1 MTMSAQIISLNVYK
15 ASVAMM
21 AAVNQCAQEAPHSTL
36 VVPECADREKISV
49 VGKALPLAGTTI
61 TVRLDADGFADLS
74 HYIDDEL
81 QVDGSCYDS
90 RRDEFE
96 SVTWAEW
103 VTVCESISTVA
114 YRGHARR
121 GKSGCRTLKLPDTSL
136 HRFLAARALA
146 GNLVALSHDTKSGTA
161 RAKTIYDERLAA
173 VATLDDVEGQSWAAW

>member
-1 MTMSAQIISLNVYK
+1 MTVLPMSRNDRRRAK
-15 ASVAMM
+15 ATL
-21 AAVNQCAQEAPHSTL
+21 AAVMPEAEATAERL
-36 VVPECADREKISV
+36 VDKGDRLTSV
-49 VGKALPLAGTTI
+49 SRPAKLTLAGTTI

-74 HYIDDEL
+74 YYIDDEL
-81 QVDGSCYDS
+81 QADGSCYDS

-146 GNLVALSHDTKSGTA
+146 GNLVALSHDSKSGTA